1 MHSWIEGISAFEAAT
16 ELNGLH
22 TSSVRIIGWLLDAAS
37 TTVIL
42 GVITEITRANRTN
55 MLPVFIK

>member
-1 MHSWIEGISAFEAAT
+1 MHSWIEGVSAFEVVA
-16 ELNGLH
+16 EPDGLH
-22 TSSVRIIGWLLDAAS
+22 TSSVRIIGWLLAAAS

-42 GVITEITRANRTN
+42 GIITEITRANRTN